1 LPQALSES
9 HFDVDDREVNLKE
22 EIKQK
27 TEKKLI
33 QDDLEMLRSNPT
45 KISNSINN
53 SLLEKEIREKKK
65 SPIFIMKQMKTSG
78 TSRLKTKLLFKSHA
92 NQKAVKL
99 SCSEREPMSTPSY
112 LLFP

>member
-1 LPQALSES
+1 MPQALSES

-53 SLLEKEIREKKK
+53 SLLEKEIREKKEVSDLYYETDENK
-65 SPIFIMKQMKTSG
+65 WHVQIENKT
-78 TSRLKTKLLFKSHA
+78 F
-92 NQKAVKL
+92 V
-99 SCSEREPMSTPSY
+99 
-112 LLFP
+112 